1 MARSEIPLRKRI
13 DASLTWAYNFVPLLT
28 VFFIPISIIAKIL
41 GMHTILFCPIL
52 APALVLISAM
62 AVMGALISDKAS
74 GERFRSED
82 VSGIFFIKK
91 PGIFVHTEKSGN
103 VRL

>member
-1 MARSEIPLRKRI
+1 
-13 DASLTWAYNFVPLLT
+13 
-28 VFFIPISIIAKIL
+28 
-41 GMHTILFCPIL
+41 
-52 APALVLISAM
+52 M

-82 VSGIFFIKK
+82 VSGIFFMPLYLIFYGIVSVSAIIDEVVLKK